1 MIYIP
6 KEIALKHLQSSC
18 RKGDVLFWEN
28 FPGKEKSKDSYF
40 VLLTD
45 CVNDKFLMA
54 RTTSRIYYYFNG
66 PLAKRVEHD
75 IVFIKSGETKLF
87 VKDTIIDLTSFRW
100 FSVNQLAKLL
110 GGTIKKKG
118 RLSGELIKR
127 INQCVKQSV
136 TISERDINTIL
147 KF

>member
-1 MIYIP
+1 MIHIP
-6 KEIALKHLQSSC
+6 EEIALEHLRSFY

-54 RTTSRIYYYFNG
+54 RTTSRTYYYFNG
-66 PLAKRVEHD
+66 PLAKRIEHD
-75 IVFIKSGETKLF
+75 IVFIKNGETQLF
-87 VKDTIIDLTSFRW
+87 AKDTIIDLTSFRW

-110 GGTIKKKG
+110 GESLKKKG
-118 RLSGELIKR
+118 QLSKKLIER

-136 TISERDINTIL
+136 TISERDIKTIL